1 MVTAYS
7 KYLKYSQAERSERK
21 SLLNGARKFE
31 ISANNRRCSSLLMLF
46 TVDDALNRWYC
57 SFTVDIALSP
67 LILLFHCWYCSFTVD
82 IALSLLILLF
92 HCWYCSFTVDIAL
105 SLLILLF
112 HRWYCSFSINARRIE
127 NRTFYI
133 VKTHWFSS
141 WIIASLKLRK
151 CLKFF

>member
-7 KYLKYSQAERSERK
+7 KFLKYSQVERSERK
-21 SLLNGARKFE
+21 SLLNGARKFG

-112 HRWYCSFSINARRIE
+112 HCWYCSFTVDIALSPLILL
-127 NRTFYI
+127 FQH
-133 VKTHWFSS
+133 KCSS
-141 WIIASLKLRK
+141 NWK
-151 CLKFF
+151 

>member
-92 HCWYCSFTVDIAL
+92 HCWYCSFN
-105 SLLILLF
+105 
-112 HRWYCSFSINARRIE
+112 INARRIE

>member
-1 MVTAYS
+1 MLAN
-7 KYLKYSQAERSERK
+7 LKF
-21 SLLNGARKFE
+21 LLITVDALHCW
-31 ISANNRRCSSLLMLF
+31 CSSLLMMPLI
-46 TVDDALNRWYC
+46 
-57 SFTVDIALSP
+57 VDIALSL
-67 LILLFHCWYCSFTVD
+67 LILLFHRWYCSFTVD

-133 VKTHWFSS
+133 VKTHWFSG

-151 CLKFF
+151 CLKFINKDINLILLKKKW